1 MKFHYGKHL
10 SCFIP
15 KLFIRQYG
23 DWSDLKCTDC
33 KWILKKK
40 KPRSEGDKKI
50 LTFPTIIE
58 IKLLYIYK
66 ILHTYILIF

>member
-23 DWSDLKCTDC
+23 DWSDLKCTDR
-33 KWILKKK
+33 K

>member
-1 MKFHYGKHL
+1 MATGQTWNVPTVNG
-10 SCFIP
+10 S
-15 KLFIRQYG
+15 
-23 DWSDLKCTDC
+23 W
-33 KWILKKK
+33 KKK

-66 ILHTYILIF
+66 ILHT